1 MRDDDVEPLF
11 TLLSDDAV
19 ARHMSPTPVTREH
32 VRRFVAWAR
41 QGDGGGRHAGF
52 VATPPGSDAAAGVFQ
67 VRPLDPGR
75 GLADWGFAL
84 GVGHWGSGLFAAA
97 APLVVDFAVARLGVR
112 RLEARTA
119 VANGRGNGAL
129 AKVGATCEAVLR
141 QSFRRRDRVLDQAL
155 WTILAEDWTD
165 RRGGAPRDVP

>member
-11 TLLSDDAV
+11 ALLSDDE
-19 ARHMSPTPVTREH
+19 VTRHLAPAPATLED
-32 VRRFVAWAR
+32 VRRFVTWAR
-41 QGDGGGRHAGF
+41 QGGGRRHAGF
-52 VATPPGSDAAAGVFQ
+52 VAMAPGSDEAAGVFQ
-67 VRPLDPGR
+67 VRCLDPGR

-84 GVGHWGSGLFAAA
+84 GARHWGTGLFGAA

-141 QSFRRRDRVLDQAL
+141 DSFRRQDRARDQAL
-155 WTILAEDWTD
+155 WTILAEDWADHRT
-165 RRGGAPRDVP
+165 APVHALP